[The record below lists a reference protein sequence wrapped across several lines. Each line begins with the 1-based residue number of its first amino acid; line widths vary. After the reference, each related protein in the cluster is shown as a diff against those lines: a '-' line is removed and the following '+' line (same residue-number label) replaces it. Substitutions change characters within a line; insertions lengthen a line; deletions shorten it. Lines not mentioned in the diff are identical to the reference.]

1 MGYPIV
7 VGVDGSEES
16 RLALDWATDEAVRRG
31 LPLRIVHSWRWLPHG
46 DPTVPAPIVT
56 EDKGQRALAEELL
69 DEAAARARG
78 LAPGLDVTT
87 YLDQRAVGPLLVD
100 ESRRATTVVVGSRG
114 HGGFAGLLLGSVSLV
129 VAAQAESPVVVVR
142 PAARRGDVAAE
153 GGEVLLGVDG
163 RKPNPAATAFAFEQA
178 DRRGLRLRAL
188 HAWTQ
193 PLPQGLGSGLPLM
206 YDPSEVAEEE
216 ARLLSEALAG
226 WAEQYPQVQVVEQVS
241 PDPAGK
247 ALVTAS
253 HQADLLVVGARRRQ
267 SVVGMAL
274 GAVNH
279 TVLHHAQC
287 PVAVV
292 PEQG

>member
-1 MGYPIV
+1 
-7 VGVDGSEES
+7 
-16 RLALDWATDEAVRRG
+16 
-31 LPLRIVHSWRWLPHG
+31 
-46 DPTVPAPIVT
+46 
-56 EDKGQRALAEELL
+56 
-69 DEAAARARG
+69 
-78 LAPGLDVTT
+78 
-87 YLDQRAVGPLLVD
+87 
-100 ESRRATTVVVGSRG
+100 VVGSRG

-142 PAARRGDVAAE
+142 PAARRGDAAAE

-193 PLPQGLGSGLPLM
+193 PLPDQ
-206 YDPSEVAEEE
+206 E

-274 GAVNH
+274 GAANH
-279 TVLHHAQC
+279 TVLHHARC

>member
-16 RLALDWATDEAVRRG
+16 RLALDWAADEAVRLG

-78 LAPGLDVTT
+78 LAPELDVTT
-87 YLDQRAVGPLLVD
+87 YLDQRAVGPLLVE
-100 ESRRATTVVVGSRG
+100 ESRKATTVVVGSRG

-142 PAARRGDVAAE
+142 PAARRGDAAAE

-193 PLPQGLGSGLPLM
+193 PLPDQ
-206 YDPSEVAEEE
+206 E
-216 ARLLSEALAG
+216 ARLLAEALAG

-274 GAVNH
+274 GAANH
-279 TVLHHAQC
+279 TVLHHARC